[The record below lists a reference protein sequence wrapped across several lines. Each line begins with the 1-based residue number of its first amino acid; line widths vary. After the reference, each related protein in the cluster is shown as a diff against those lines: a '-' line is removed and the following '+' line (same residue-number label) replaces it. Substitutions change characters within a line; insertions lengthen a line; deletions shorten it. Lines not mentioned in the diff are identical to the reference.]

1 MKNDR
6 KRADAAKAY
15 ETMLGRYDFLRANW
29 PDWSAEA
36 HYNLGLAYE
45 ESGWN
50 DKAIEQYEIFLNLW
64 KDAHIDLPQIGDSQ
78 KRLSRLKSLIITLA

>member
-6 KRADAAKAY
+6 KRADAVKAY
-15 ETMLGRYDFLRANW
+15 KTMLGRYDFLRANW

-36 HYNLGLAYE
+36 HFKLGIAYE

-50 DKAIEQYEIFLNLW
+50 DKNIEQY
-64 KDAHIDLPQIGDSQ
+64 
-78 KRLSRLKSLIITLA
+78 